1 MTYQDNETRRV
12 YFNIKRV
19 SRMVNET
26 QTTLRH
32 WEDEGIIGE
41 IPRNN
46 RNSRTYMEKHIDKV
60 EKAQYLLRRMGFEIK
75 GVQQAIEHDYLD
87 SIIKF
92 HQKQVK

>member
-1 MTYQDNETRRV
+1 MTYQDNETKRV
-12 YFNIKRV
+12 YFDIKRV
-19 SRMVNET
+19 SKMVNES
-26 QTTLRH
+26 QPTLRH

-46 RNSRTYMEKHIDKV
+46 QNARTYMGKHIDKV

-75 GVQQAIEHDYLD
+75 GVQQAIEKNYLD